1 MSAQFTVTPLVGG
14 ASLVEGTDAAGREGT
29 TVLRSETWNEV
40 VRYQKQVQA
49 VEAFDE
55 KVDEFFA
62 PLLDAAEALKA
73 DEDETGWD
81 VVVLKD
87 EVEGVDHDPEVRIKL
102 DTDGTVL
109 RVLAEGDH
117 DQLRWV
123 GGDLVVVA

>member
-1 MSAQFTVTPLVGG
+1 MSARFTVTPLVGG
-14 ASLVEGTDAAGREGT
+14 GSLVEGTDAAGKDGT
-29 TVLRSETWNEV
+29 AILRSETWNEV
-40 VRYQKQVQA
+40 VRYQQQVQA
-49 VEAFDE
+49 VAEFDE

-62 PLLDAAEALKA
+62 PLLDAVDSLKA
-73 DEDETGWD
+73 AEDETGWD

-87 EVEGVDHDPEVRIKL
+87 EVEGVDEEPEVRIKL

-123 GGDLVVVA
+123 GSTLVVVA